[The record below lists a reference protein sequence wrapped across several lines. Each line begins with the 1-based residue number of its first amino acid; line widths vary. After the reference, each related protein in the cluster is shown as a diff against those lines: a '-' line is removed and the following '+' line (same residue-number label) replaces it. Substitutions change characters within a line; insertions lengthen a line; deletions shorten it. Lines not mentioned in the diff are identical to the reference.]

1 VVNHLIQ
8 HGKPTKDPKSK
19 FWSGDNY
26 ALGVKKFAE
35 GMTKFDSPKLPII
48 LYECVIKPLME
59 KKLLSLEKL
68 RFLPESV
75 ADVSSSKPYYCLFY

>member
-1 VVNHLIQ
+1 
-8 HGKPTKDPKSK
+8 
-19 FWSGDNY
+19 
-26 ALGVKKFAE
+26 
-35 GMTKFDSPKLPII
+35 MTKFDSPKLPII

-59 KKLLSLEKL
+59 KKLLSLDKL